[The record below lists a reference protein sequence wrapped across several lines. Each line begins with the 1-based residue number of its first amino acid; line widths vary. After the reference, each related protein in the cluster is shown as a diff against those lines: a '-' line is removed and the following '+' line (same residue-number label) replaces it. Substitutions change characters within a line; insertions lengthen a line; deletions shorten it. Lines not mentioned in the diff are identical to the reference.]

1 MVHLHL
7 TVERNFFVDPQSF
20 SLHAVSVSLAV
31 WISSIWLKKIWIQVA
46 GYCEKVASIQD
57 KRSVLYHSFEEALL
71 KLKANKDTGAFQSAA
86 KKIGGEIE

>member
-1 MVHLHL
+1 MI
-7 TVERNFFVDPQSF
+7 EENR
-20 SLHAVSVSLAV
+20 
-31 WISSIWLKKIWIQVA
+31 IQVA

-86 KKIGGEIE
+86 KKIGGEKNCCDKIMHRSKYI